1 MRIFQKEYTD
11 HIDVR
16 YSMDYQVKVC
26 QKQKK
31 NVLHGRNSPKIP
43 KESIIIKKNKL
54 PL

>member
-1 MRIFQKEYTD
+1 
-11 HIDVR
+11 
-16 YSMDYQVKVC
+16 MDYQVKVC

-43 KESIIIKKNKL
+43 KETIIIKKNKL